1 MAHMVRKAIGL
12 ISGGLDST
20 VATQLMRDQ
29 GIEIQGLYFSMPWGC
44 CDKEE
49 AFRAAR
55 HFDIPLMVIKLNED
69 YLENVVKDPK
79 YGYGTAMNPCVDCR
93 IYMFRIARQYMEQI
107 GASFVYTGEVL
118 GQRPMS
124 QVKSKLQ
131 IIAEDSGLVG
141 RLLRP
146 LSAKLLEP
154 TAAEQEGIVDRERLL
169 DLSGRSRQMQIA
181 LAERYGIVNYPQP
194 AGGCLLTNDEFAKR
208 VQDLLDHKEHPT
220 LTDMELLRIGRQF
233 RLSDRTKLI
242 VGRNEQEN
250 ELLAGYAGRGGVL
263 CRPLGFQGPSALL
276 SGEVTDAARR
286 QAAEG
291 VLSYTKPERRDGHQ
305 IECLEDG
312 GAVVVHAPRVPT
324 SEELQ
329 PLRI

>member
-1 MAHMVRKAIGL
+1 MTRKAVGL

-29 GIEIQGLYFSMPWGC
+29 GIEIQGLFFSMPWGC

-49 AFRAAR
+49 AFRVAR
-55 HFDIPLMVIKLNED
+55 HFDIPMMVIKLNED
-69 YLENVVKDPK
+69 YLERVVKDPQ

-93 IYMFRIARQYMEQI
+93 IYMFRIAKQYMEQV

-124 QVKSKLQ
+124 QVKPRLQ
-131 IIAEDSGLVG
+131 IIAEESGLVG

-154 TAAEQEGIVDRERLL
+154 TLPEQEGVVDRGRLL
-169 DLSGRSRQMQIA
+169 DLCGRSRQAQMA
-181 LAERYGIVNYPQP
+181 LADQYGITDYPQP
-194 AGGCLLTNDEFAKR
+194 AGGCLLTDQEFAKR
-208 VQDLLDHKEHPT
+208 VQDLLAHTEHPT

-233 RLSDRTKLI
+233 RLSPATKLI

-250 ELLAGYAGRGGVL
+250 EWLAGYAGRGGVL
-263 CRPLGFQGPSALL
+263 CRPSGFLGPSALL
-276 SGEVTDAARR
+276 AGEVTEAARR
-286 QAAEG
+286 QAAEAI
-291 VLSYTKPERRDGHQ
+291 LCYTKPERRNGHR
-305 IECLEDG
+305 IECVEAG
-312 GAVVVHAPRVPT
+312 GAVVVQAQRVPT
-324 SEELQ
+324 PDELR
-329 PLRI
+329 PLRIG

>member
-1 MAHMVRKAIGL
+1 MMQRKAVGL

-93 IYMFRIARQYMEQI
+93 IYMFRIAKQYMEQI
-107 GASFVYTGEVL
+107 GASFIYTGEVL

-124 QVKSKLQ
+124 QVRSKLE
-131 IIAEDSGLVG
+131 IIAEDAGLTG
-141 RLLRP
+141 QLLRP

-154 TAAEQEGIVDRERLL
+154 TAPEREGIVDRERLL
-169 DLSGRSRQMQIA
+169 DLCGRSRQMQIE

-250 ELLAGYAGRGGVL
+250 ELLAGYVGRGGVL
-263 CRPLGFQGPSALL
+263 CRPMGFLGPSALV
-276 SGEVTDAARR
+276 SGEVTEDVRR
-286 QAAEG
+286 QAAEMI
-291 VLSYTKPERRDGHQ
+291 LSYTKPERREGHR
-305 IECLEDG
+305 IECVGDG
-312 GAVVVHAPRVPT
+312 DAIIVQAARVPT
-324 SEELQ
+324 LEELQ
-329 PLRI
+329 PLRIG